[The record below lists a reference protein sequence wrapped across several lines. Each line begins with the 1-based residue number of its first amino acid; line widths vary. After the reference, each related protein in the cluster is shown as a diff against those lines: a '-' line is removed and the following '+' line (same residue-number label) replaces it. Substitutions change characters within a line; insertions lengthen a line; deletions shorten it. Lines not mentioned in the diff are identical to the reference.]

1 MWEPGRGASETLT
14 KSQIGVHLISRPP
27 TRLAIQQSKVMM
39 PYILIA
45 IFTLFAGAYVSAVLQ
60 NFGLPAVAALS
71 AGVLVVLV
79 VFSTLITIGRHFPK
93 DNSNLP
99 YKGS

>member
-1 MWEPGRGASETLT
+1 
-14 KSQIGVHLISRPP
+14 
-27 TRLAIQQSKVMM
+27 MM

-60 NFGLPAVAALS
+60 NFGLPVFVALS
-71 AGVLVVLV
+71 AGVLVVLI
-79 VFSTLITIGRHFPK
+79 VFSALITIGRHFHRG
-93 DNSNLP
+93 DSNLP